1 MSNHVVERIDLGKVI
16 INKNFNGRWDF
27 YQKEDTGNNFQ
38 RLTRDEFESVEVV
51 GDVVYARKK
60 NKRGE
65 EVLGIYDFNGWVKLY
80 PKKVIDCGETFLG
93 QNSLDYSWDFYT
105 KQGERITDEEFSAV
119 EVFGNLI
126 RVARTDILSF
136 EVGIYNSKGEEV
148 LPVKYRENMFI
159 VADEDKNPVC
169 IADRVYY
176 NRWKFYNP
184 DGTTLTELED
194 VFIEQIEVVD
204 VETENLTKYRYLKT
218 TEKFGKL
225 GLYELCGGKLITIVS
240 PYDGYE
246 IYEDDIEY
254 LKTGFRMKK
263 DGKLYYYSFDSKR
276 IIDIT

>member
-1 MSNHVVERIDLGKVI
+1 MAKKDVRIELGEYFLLRI
-16 INKNFNGRWDF
+16 FGWDF
-27 YQKEDTGNNFQ
+27 YKYSDDGEQ
-38 RLTRDEFESVEVV
+38 RITCDKFESVEVV

-60 NKRGE
+60 NTRGE
-65 EVLGIYDFNGWVKLY
+65 EVLGIYDFKGNVKLY
-80 PKKVIDCGETFLG
+80 PKRVIDCGETFLG
-93 QNSLDYSWDFYT
+93 QNHLNYTWDFYT
-105 KQGERITDEEFSAV
+105 KEGECITDKEFSTV

-126 RVARTDILSF
+126 RVARTGILSF
-136 EVGIYNSKGEEV
+136 EVGVYNSKGEEV

-184 DGTTLTELED
+184 DGTTLSEMED
-194 VFIEQIEVVD
+194 VFIEGIEVVD
-204 VETENLTKYRYLKT
+204 IETETLTKHRYLKT
-218 TEKFGKL
+218 TEKFGEL
-225 GLYELCGGKLITIVS
+225 GLYELDDGKLTVIVP

-246 IYEDDIEY
+246 IYEEDIEL